1 MDVRRSFPLQKASTL
16 RTVCLNLAALF
27 FFFFFF
33 CQCAFFRTIFHAHKI
48 KGCDL
53 HSGFRVSLQTGISRS
68 DREKIHGVLVAS
80 LSARQIQRL
89 CCVVL
94 CSETETVWA
103 AVWCYTPVIHMLLEL
118 LGLLVWF
125 MKNKF
130 WHFKAGLFKLS
141 LCCWC
146 NCFDRWETRSIS
158 SFNIIYLF
166 RHSTLKYN

>member
-16 RTVCLNLAALF
+16 RIVCLNLAALLF
-27 FFFFFF
+27 FFFF
-33 CQCAFFRTIFHAHKI
+33 QCAFFRAFFHAHKI

-89 CCVVL
+89 FCAVFRDGDGLSCCL
-94 CSETETVWA
+94 
-103 AVWCYTPVIHMLLEL
+103 MLHRCHSHAFREL
-118 LGLLVWF
+118 LWLLGWF

-130 WHFKAGLFKLS
+130 WHFKAGVFKLS

-146 NCFDRWETRSIS
+146 NFDAKRGNKIH
-158 SFNIIYLF
+158 F
-166 RHSTLKYN
+166 